1 MNWFDSTKE
10 ILAKWKTQELSGRNN
25 FQKFTPRA
33 QQVLNLARKEAERL
47 KNNFVGTEHILIGL
61 ITLGQGVAAN
71 VLIKQGFTLEAVREQ
86 IERDCD
92 KNPEQI
98 MFNRI
103 PYTPRAK
110 RVIEQA
116 EKEAKTFQ
124 HTYVG
129 TEHLFLG
136 LLKENDG
143 PASLILKNLGM
154 DIEQTQKEIQIELF
168 PKFSPNADA
177 QKAQE

>member
-71 VLIKQGFTLEAVREQ
+71 VLIKQVSLW
-86 IERDCD
+86 
-92 KNPEQI
+92 K
-98 MFNRI
+98 
-103 PYTPRAK
+103 
-110 RVIEQA
+110 
-116 EKEAKTFQ
+116 
-124 HTYVG
+124 
-129 TEHLFLG
+129 LF
-136 LLKENDG
+136 
-143 PASLILKNLGM
+143 ASKS
-154 DIEQTQKEIQIELF
+154 KEIATKILN
-168 PKFSPNADA
+168 K
-177 QKAQE
+177 